1 MTLSR
6 TSLSH
11 LRSCLSLARFTLSVC
26 VSARTPLG
34 ARTPLRDCEPF
45 RMASQGHVQ
54 TLTLAH
60 ARKVQGVMQMRQT
73 RQMQIDE
80 DACIRN

>member
-1 MTLSR
+1 MI
-6 TSLSH
+6 
-11 LRSCLSLARFTLSVC
+11 LRGREGKMQCIHGLKEENG
-26 VSARTPLG
+26 ARTPLG
-34 ARTPLRDCEPF
+34 DCEPF

-60 ARKVQGVMQMRQT
+60 TRKVQGVMQMCQT